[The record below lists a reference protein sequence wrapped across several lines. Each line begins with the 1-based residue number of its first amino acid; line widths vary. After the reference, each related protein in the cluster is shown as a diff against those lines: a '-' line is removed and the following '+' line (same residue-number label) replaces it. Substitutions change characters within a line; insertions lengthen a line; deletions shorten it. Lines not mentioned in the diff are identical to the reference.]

1 MIAILIPASVRS
13 VSRIILVLA
22 LLAAVGGCGGN
33 DNAADSGSDKTVVIA
48 AFYPLAWA
56 AEQIGDESVSV
67 SNLTPTGAEP
77 HDAELTARD
86 VERIRSADVVLYL
99 GEGFQPAVEDAVEN
113 AGGEVVDL
121 LEDTVGGDP
130 HVWLDPI
137 RFEAMA
143 KRTADALGDSA
154 DATALVEQLKALDQ
168 EFETGLAD
176 CRRRD
181 LVTSHDAFGYLAR
194 RYDLKTVPIAG
205 ISPEAEPTPKQLESV
220 IRQVKASKA
229 TTVFFE
235 TLLSPRLAETVAR
248 ETGARTDVLNP
259 IEGLTEGELERGET
273 YLTVMRDNLEALRKA
288 LGCR

>member
-1 MIAILIPASVRS
+1 
-13 VSRIILVLA
+13 VSRIILVLVLFSA
-22 LLAAVGGCGGN
+22 FAGGCGGG
-33 DNAADSGSDKTVVIA
+33 ADSGSDQTDVVA
-48 AFYPLAWA
+48 SFYPLAWV
-56 AEQIGDESVSV
+56 AEQVGGDNVNV

-86 VERIRSADVVLYL
+86 VERIRSADFVLYL
-99 GEGFQPAVEDAVEN
+99 GEGFQPAVEDAVEG
-113 AGGEVVDL
+113 ADGVVVDL
-121 LEDTVGGDP
+121 LEDTVGDDP
-130 HVWLDPI
+130 HVWLDPV

-154 DATALVEQLKALDQ
+154 DATDLVGRLEALDE

-176 CRRRD
+176 CRRRE

-205 ISPEAEPTPKQLESV
+205 ISPEAEPTPMQLESV

-259 IEGLTEGELERGET
+259 IEGLTEQELERGET

-288 LGCR
+288 LECR

>member
-1 MIAILIPASVRS
+1 
-13 VSRIILVLA
+13 VSRIILVLVPIAA
-22 LLAAVGGCGGN
+22 LGAGCVGDGT
-33 DNAADSGSDKTVVIA
+33 DSGSDKTDVVA
-48 AFYPLAWA
+48 SFYPLAWA
-56 AEQIGDESVSV
+56 AEQVGGDSVSV

-99 GEGFQPAVEDAVEN
+99 GAGFQPAVEAAVEN
-113 AGGEVVDL
+113 ADGEVVDL

-130 HVWLDPI
+130 HVWLDPV

-154 DATALVEQLKALDQ
+154 DAARLVEQLEALDE
-168 EFETGLAD
+168 EFQTGLED
-176 CRRRD
+176 CRRRE

-205 ISPEAEPTPKQLESV
+205 ISPEAEPTPKQLETV
-220 IRQVKASKA
+220 IRQVKESKA

-259 IEGLTEGELERGET
+259 IEGLTEEELERGET
-273 YLTVMRDNLEALRKA
+273 YVTVMRDNLEALRKA